1 MSLKIFHNHR
11 EALFVRRPNRFLII
25 AADPET
31 GEELACHCPN
41 PGSIAEFTI
50 PGTRLILERRPEG
63 GKTAWTAAAVRYEG
77 RGQVIL
83 SSGQSI
89 EGRSQVIG
97 GGGQAIVPLYSA
109 RANEAAKILL
119 LPRLFPQ
126 ARTIQPEYAI
136 DGSRFDFFIEDSD
149 GSHHLIEIKACSLV
163 EYGIAMFPD
172 APSLRALKHLEELA
186 ALAQESYTTHVVFI
200 IMHGSPERFIPNLH
214 SHPAFAAALGRCAGQ
229 VDYKAYALRVDE
241 KGEASLANFA
251 SRHGFASLAGF
262 TSRHGPASLANA
274 TSCYKPASFADL
286 ADAEVPIDLSHTRLA
301 ESGSGSYMILLQL
314 ERRAEIVV
322 GSLGVVEFEPG
333 WYVYCGSAK
342 KGLSKRVARHQ
353 RKIGK
358 ALHWHI
364 DYLVPHASSIKA
376 LPILSYKNLECELAA
391 ALGVIGGSDDLGDL
405 NCRGASGS
413 SDGPRAPASLGG
425 KAVLRFGST
434 DCGCPSHLFHFDS
447 NPMKTRAFLDI
458 LFLFR
463 HRISLGL
470 ENKER

>member
-1 MSLKIFHNHR
+1 MSRSFEIFHNHR

-63 GKTAWTAAAVRYEG
+63 GKTAWIAAAVRYEG
-77 RGQVIL
+77 RCLVGE
-83 SSGQSI
+83 
-89 EGRSQVIG
+89 EGRLLKGSGEAPVG
-97 GGGQAIVPLYSA
+97 RDKAAMSREHVIVPLYSA

-126 ARTIQPEYAI
+126 ARTIQPEYVI

-172 APSLRALKHLEELA
+172 APSLRALKHLEELSE
-186 ALAQESYTTHVVFI
+186 LSRKGYTTHVVFM
-200 IMHGSPERFIPNLH
+200 IMHGNPERFIPNLH
-214 SHPAFAAALGRCAGQ
+214 SHPAFAAALGRRAGQ
-229 VDYKAYALRVDE
+229 VENRAFALKVDE
-241 KGEASLANFA
+241 SGLASLAD
-251 SRHGFASLAGF
+251 S
-262 TSRHGPASLANA
+262 
-274 TSCYKPASFADL
+274 
-286 ADAEVPIDLSHTRLA
+286 EVPIDLSHTKLA
-301 ESGSGSYMILLQL
+301 ESDSGSYMMLLQL

-322 GSLGVVEFEPG
+322 GSLGAIVFEPG

-358 ALHWHI
+358 ARHWHI

-376 LPILSYKNLECELAA
+376 LPILSYENLECELAA
-391 ALGVIGGSDDLGDL
+391 ALGVIGGSDALGDL
-405 NCRGASGS
+405 NCRGAIGS
-413 SDGPRAPASLGG
+413 SDGPRATASLGG

-434 DCGCPSHLFHFDS
+434 DCGCPSHLFHFDTD
-447 NPMKTRAFLDI
+447 PMKNRAFLDI